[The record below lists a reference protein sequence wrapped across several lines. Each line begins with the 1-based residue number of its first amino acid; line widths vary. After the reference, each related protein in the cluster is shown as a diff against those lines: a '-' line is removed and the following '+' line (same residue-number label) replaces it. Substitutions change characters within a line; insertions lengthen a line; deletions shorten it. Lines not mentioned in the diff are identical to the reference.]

1 MRRLAT
7 PILTIVLAVITA
19 VPASAQLRVVND
31 DPPKWFASAWSGM
44 VFGGSVADDASNSIW
59 GFDTN
64 WMLRGTL
71 EREFPNR
78 LAVGIAFNYA
88 RLPLRYSGA
97 GAGQCNGCA
106 ADATTASYGALV
118 RWGGGQSFHQIVEF
132 FLGAMRY
139 SSFEQ
144 VSPRQKLEPVS
155 GNTDFAFSI
164 GYGWGYSFA
173 EDWQV
178 ILMQEYLSTLHERS
192 LQFPGHGRLTQH
204 HTTRLGLRV
213 GF

>member
-7 PILTIVLAVITA
+7 PFLTVLMVAATSATA
-19 VPASAQLRVVND
+19 NAQLRVEDN
-31 DPPKWFASAWSGM
+31 DPPKWFASAWGGM
-44 VFGGSVADDASNSIW
+44 VFGGSVADDASASTWN
-59 GFDTN
+59 FDTN
-64 WMLRGTL
+64 WMIRGTL

-78 LAVGIAFNYA
+78 LAVGVAFNYS
-88 RLPLRYSGA
+88 RLPLSYNSTG
-97 GAGQCNGCA
+97 GTCNGCA
-106 ADATTASYGALV
+106 ADATVASYGALV
-118 RWGGGQSFHQIVEF
+118 RWGGGQSFHQILEF
-132 FLGAMRY
+132 FAGALRY
-139 SSFEQ
+139 SNFEQ

-155 GNTDFAFSI
+155 GNTDFAFSL